1 MSKKEKVERTEIV
14 VGVDCN
20 TEVTLKNKVKE
31 LDGKPYVV
39 VFKKP
44 YPPHVNEIARACVKL
59 GCQVR
64 QEA

>member
-1 MSKKEKVERTEIV
+1 MSKKEKVEHAEIL

-20 TEVTLKNKVKE
+20 TEATLKAKVRE
-31 LDGKPYVV
+31 LGDKPYVV